1 MMGRV
6 WRITP
11 MSKKMLIDVA
21 HEEESRVAVLSGNQL
36 DEFDFETASKKQIKG
51 NIYLAKVVRVEPSL
65 QAAFVDYG
73 GERHGFLSFTEV
85 HPDYFRIPIADREK
99 LLAEQT
105 IEEQDSSLDVGEDEG
120 DATATREGAD
130 DEIEE
135 LIQPPVLSA
144 HRKYKIQ
151 EVIKRRQILLV
162 QVTKEQRG
170 NKGAAL
176 TTYLSLAGRYC
187 VLMPNNSRGGGVSR
201 KIRGSLDRRRLRT
214 IISEFE
220 ISSDMAVIV
229 RTAGAKRNKAE
240 IKRDYEYLLR
250 LWEETRQTTLGATAP
265 NLIYEEA
272 NLIRRSIRDLYTND
286 ISDIIIEGEPGYR
299 DAKTFMKLLIPSHA
313 KRVQLYKNEDQ
324 VPLFQ
329 HYQVEQQ
336 IASTHDPV
344 VQLPSG
350 GYIVIHATEALIAID
365 VNSGRAI
372 RERHIEETALRTNLE
387 AVETVAQQ
395 VRLRDLAGLVVID
408 FIDMEEPRNNSAVER
423 KLHDEMR
430 RDRARLQIGRIS
442 TFGLLEMSRQ
452 RLRPSLLETT
462 SQPCHYCAGSGMLR
476 SVETLAL
483 ELLRL
488 IEQESVKGKGGRL
501 IARTTL
507 PTALYVLNHKRNRL
521 SDIEARYG
529 IVIIIQGDPDL
540 QERQQAVQWE
550 PIDSSEAASDNRLIE
565 YDESHSAPIH
575 ETIAPSDDAEQI
587 TEAASAPDEEEE
599 PAKRRSRRPRRGRRS
614 RRPNGSDGQD
624 ESVISESDE
633 QPELDVPVAAQDSVD
648 PVITENEG
656 EDAAK
661 PTARRP
667 RRRRTRGGEAGASR
681 PTARSVDVAS
691 DVMSDITSAVP
702 VAIMPDVPS
711 KPIIPVEPTPA
722 IPDKPPVPAIQ
733 DSSPFI
739 AKAIQEPDVEPDEDA
754 DFVMIPEARPVG
766 DDGARPNVEPDW
778 DRDAD
783 FVVIPETKPIG
794 DDDSRSDVEPNWDRD
809 ANFAVIP
816 ETKPIGDD
824 DSRSDV
830 EPNWDRDANFAV
842 IPETKPIGD
851 DDSRSDVEP
860 NWDRDANFAVI
871 PETKPIGDD
880 DSRSD
885 VEPNWDRDAN
895 FVAIPEAKPIGDDD
909 SQLDVDAMRKKSAEP
924 VKRGWWNRLRSA
936 TGK

>member
-6 WRITP
+6 RRITP

-21 HEEESRVAVLSGNQL
+21 HEEEARVAVLSGTQL

-73 GERHGFLSFTEV
+73 GDRHGFLSFTEI

-105 IEEQDSSLDVGEDEG
+105 VEEQAPSPVDISEDGDDVSS
-120 DATATREGAD
+120 TRESAD

-220 ISSDMAVIV
+220 ISPDMAVIV

-250 LWEETRQTTLGATAP
+250 LWEETRQTTLDSTAP

-286 ISDIIIEGEPGYR
+286 ITDIIIEGEPGYR

-313 KRVQLYKNEDQ
+313 KRVQLYKNEGQ

-344 VQLPSG
+344 VQLSSG

-395 VRLRDLAGLVVID
+395 IRLRDLAGLVVID
-408 FIDMEEPRNNSAVER
+408 FIDMEDSRNNAAVER

-462 SQPCHYCAGSGMLR
+462 SQPCQYCAGSGMLR

-488 IEQESVKGKGGRL
+488 IEQDSVKGKGARL

-521 SDIEARYG
+521 SEIEARCG
-529 IVIIIQGDPDL
+529 ITIVIQGDPDL

-550 PIDSSEAASDNRLIE
+550 PVEISDTSGDNRLVE
-565 YDESHSAPIH
+565 RDESRSDSPQ
-575 ETIAPSDDAEQI
+575 ETVARQDDTEQTEIAV
-587 TEAASAPDEEEE
+587 APDGEDET
-599 PAKRRSRRPRRGRRS
+599 AQRKSRRPRRGRRS
-614 RRPNGSDGQD
+614 RRPNGGDGQD
-624 ESVISESDE
+624 SVIGSESDE
-633 QPELDVPVAAQDSVD
+633 QPKSDDVPIAAQDSTQQS
-648 PVITENEG
+648 IATESG
-656 EDAAK
+656 DEDVARPA
-661 PTARRP
+661 TRRP
-667 RRRRTRGGEAGASR
+667 RRRRIRGGDTGR
-681 PTARSVDVAS
+681 PAPQPVDVTPAAPVETAPVAP
-691 DVMSDITSAVP
+691 DMLTVP
-702 VAIMPDVPS
+702 VETAPVAPDMLTV
-711 KPIIPVEPTPA
+711 PVEAAPVA
-722 IPDKPPVPAIQ
+722 PDMLTVPVETA
-733 DSSPFI
+733 
-739 AKAIQEPDVEPDEDA
+739 
-754 DFVMIPEARPVG
+754 PVCSG
-766 DDGARPNVEPDW
+766 H
-778 DRDAD
+778 
-783 FVVIPETKPIG
+783 
-794 DDDSRSDVEPNWDRD
+794 
-809 ANFAVIP
+809 AN
-816 ETKPIGDD
+816 G
-824 DSRSDV
+824 S
-830 EPNWDRDANFAV
+830 
-842 IPETKPIGD
+842 G
-851 DDSRSDVEP
+851 
-860 NWDRDANFAVI
+860 
-871 PETKPIGDD
+871 
-880 DSRSD
+880 
-885 VEPNWDRDAN
+885 
-895 FVAIPEAKPIGDDD
+895 
-909 SQLDVDAMRKKSAEP
+909 
-924 VKRGWWNRLRSA
+924 
-936 TGK
+936 